1 MKTKIIL
8 LILSFVFAIQ
18 SQAQIETKVF
28 TLNLGEPTLNS
39 LRDSVNSNSK
49 LVIKAKEPLAFKLV
63 NGNPYK
69 YKYVINHDL
78 ITFFDFNENPL
89 ENVKSTLEKIEPKE
103 KSQTY
108 SPIVAQNKIK
118 TLSDQ
123 LSKLNFEISDFK
135 ASNMLSITTNSNKIN
150 LEYESKLKQM
160 NLNKIELEKAIEIAN
175 LELQA
180 ATSEYNFK
188 SQYSIAFVNQH
199 SKQAIKV
206 IPKNQLEDEENI
218 TLAINLLGKEFKNL
232 KSKLDKYILIISAE
246 DYLDKLKFEIERE
259 SYFST
264 YTKLI
269 SDTKDIGSEAYL
281 FENTKK
287 EFDENIKE
295 IDPLSVKIIDEISKM
310 MQLKFDNYIVP
321 IDINGKNIDAVEVTV
336 ERYDKTATNPTPDK
350 YTYNIWVKGGVKIDI
365 SGGLFLTSLMDKEY
379 ETKDDGSNKFIFEKN
394 RGDYEFGF
402 GSTIN
407 VSLRGGS
414 WVRPGLSIGA
424 LFTTNQKFQLL
435 TGLGFIIGKE
445 ERIVLHTGLSMGRIS
460 RISDN
465 YKTDGSVSYDLGTE
479 GTIPMT
485 EKFAFGHFFGLTYN
499 FGKVKKQDEKN

>member
-1 MKTKIIL
+1 MKTKLFLTVL
-8 LILSFVFAIQ
+8 LFVLFVK
-18 SQAQIETKVF
+18 SQAQIKTKVF

-78 ITFFDFNENPL
+78 ITFFKSDENPL
-89 ENVKSTLEKIEPKE
+89 ENVKSALEKIEPKE
-103 KSQTY
+103 KSETNN
-108 SPIVAQNKIK
+108 PIVAQNRTKM
-118 TLSDQ
+118 LSDL
-123 LSKLNFEISDFK
+123 LSKLDHQILDLKE
-135 ASNMLSITTNSNKIN
+135 SNMSLDTTSSNKNN
-150 LEYESKLKQM
+150 LEYKSNLKQM
-160 NLNKIELEKAIEIAN
+160 NLHKIELEKAIEIAN

-180 ATSEYNFK
+180 AKSEYKFK

-218 TLAINLLGKEFKNL
+218 RLAINLLGKEFKNL

-246 DYLDKLKFEIERE
+246 DYLDKAKFEIERE
-259 SYFST
+259 NYFSI

-269 SDTKDIGSEAYL
+269 SDAKDIGSEAYL

-295 IDPLSVKIIDEISKM
+295 IDPLSLKIIDEISKM
-310 MQLKFDNYIVP
+310 MQLKFDNYILP
-321 IDINGKNIDAVEVTV
+321 IDINGKNIDVVEVTV
-336 ERYDKTATNPTPDK
+336 ERYDKNATNPTPDK

-465 YKTDGSVSYDLGTE
+465 YKTDGSVSYNLGTE
-479 GTIPMT
+479 GTLPMT
-485 EKFAFGHFFGLTYN
+485 EKFSFGHFFGLTYN

>member
-1 MKTKIIL
+1 MKTKL
-8 LILSFVFAIQ
+8 FLTVLFFVLFVK
-18 SQAQIETKVF
+18 SQAQIQTKVF

-69 YKYVINHDL
+69 YKYVINHRFVN
-78 ITFFDFNENPL
+78 FFEGQGYNPIDSVGKIIGNPNISNKVVDEKTKL
-89 ENVKSTLEKIEPKE
+89 EN
-103 KSQTY
+103 Q
-108 SPIVAQNKIK
+108 
-118 TLSDQ
+118 
-123 LSKLNFEISDFK
+123 
-135 ASNMLSITTNSNKIN
+135 
-150 LEYESKLKQM
+150 
-160 NLNKIELEKAIEIAN
+160 
-175 LELQA
+175 
-180 ATSEYNFK
+180 
-188 SQYSIAFVNQH
+188 
-199 SKQAIKV
+199 IKV
-206 IPKNQLEDEENI
+206 KEQELKKVEAE
-218 TLAINLLGKEFKNL
+218 INGTNL
-232 KSKLDKYILIISAE
+232 KSVNNKSILLSRKLAIKSEIDSLQNELKNRSMQSSSQYISQSVYSANIINETKLNNLLKSITKAINAKNEVDDKKNIKSASIVLKQAFDDLKIDIDKYVSEISAE
-246 DYLDKLKFEIERE
+246 DFLNKDSLIAKRQNFNSAYIKLLQNIQGIGNEASAFTDVLEDFNKKTAEINP
-259 SYFST
+259 
-264 YTKLI
+264 I
-269 SDTKDIGSEAYL
+269 SLK
-281 FENTKK
+281 
-287 EFDENIKE
+287 IK
-295 IDPLSVKIIDEISKM
+295 DEISKM
-310 MQLKFDNYIVP
+310 YHLKLYNYLLPV
-321 IDINGKNIDAVEVTV
+321 DINGKNIDAVEVTV
-336 ERYDKTATNPTPDK
+336 ERYDKNATNPTPDK

-485 EKFAFGHFFGLTYN
+485 EKFSFGHFFGLTYN
-499 FGKVKKQDEKN
+499 FGKVKKQDEKIK

>member
-8 LILSFVFAIQ
+8 LILSVVFAIQ

-69 YKYVINHDL
+69 YKYVINHKL
-78 ITFFDFNENPL
+78 VNFFEGQGYNPL
-89 ENVKSTLEKIEPKE
+89 DSLKTKSLAGSNSEPTNGFIGTEGSPDEIGKTEEKIKNLVNQKNIFIENKKRGL
-103 KSQTY
+103 KSNTNWDNEISKIDAELNKLNKYIDEIRNQ
-108 SPIVAQNKIK
+108 SVAQYVSRSMYSSNFIERI
-118 TLSDQ
+118 
-123 LSKLNFEISDFK
+123 KLNNILKTIKPINAKNKDDDK
-135 ASNMLSITTNSNKIN
+135 KNIQNASL
-150 LEYESKLKQM
+150 LLKQSFED
-160 NLNKIELEKAIEIAN
+160 LKIDI
-175 LELQA
+175 
-180 ATSEYNFK
+180 
-188 SQYSIAFVNQH
+188 
-199 SKQAIKV
+199 
-206 IPKNQLEDEENI
+206 
-218 TLAINLLGKEFKNL
+218 
-232 KSKLDKYILIISAE
+232 DKYVLEISAE
-246 DYLDKLKFEIERE
+246 DFL
-259 SYFST
+259 
-264 YTKLI
+264 
-269 SDTKDIGSEAYL
+269 
-281 FENTKK
+281 NQK
-287 EFDENIKE
+287 EFKTKRDDLNTRYILALQNLEGVSVEANNFSDLLSDFNKKVEEINSISMKIKE
-295 IDPLSVKIIDEISKM
+295 EISKM
-310 MQLKFDNYIVP
+310 YQLKLYNYLLPV
-321 IDINGKNIDAVEVTV
+321 DINGKNIDVVEVTV
-336 ERYDKTATNPTPDK
+336 ERYDKNATNPTPDK

-365 SGGLFLTSLMDKEY
+365 SGGLFLTSLMHKEY
-379 ETKDDGSNKFIFEKN
+379 ETKDDGSNKLILEKN

-479 GTIPMT
+479 GTLPMT
-485 EKFAFGHFFGLTYN
+485 EKFSFGHFFGLTYN

>member
-1 MKTKIIL
+1 MKSKIIL
-8 LILSFVFAIQ
+8 LVVSFVFAIQ

-69 YKYVINHDL
+69 YKYVINHKL
-78 ITFFDFNENPL
+78 VNFFEGQGYNPIDSVGKIIGNPNISNKVVDEKTKL
-89 ENVKSTLEKIEPKE
+89 E
-103 KSQTY
+103 
-108 SPIVAQNKIK
+108 NKIK
-118 TLSDQ
+118 VKEQEL
-123 LSKLNFEISDFK
+123 KKVEAEIND
-135 ASNMLSITTNSNKIN
+135 T
-150 LEYESKLKQM
+150 
-160 NLNKIELEKAIEIAN
+160 
-175 LELQA
+175 
-180 ATSEYNFK
+180 
-188 SQYSIAFVNQH
+188 
-199 SKQAIKV
+199 
-206 IPKNQLEDEENI
+206 
-218 TLAINLLGKEFKNL
+218 NL
-232 KSKLDKYILIISAE
+232 KSVNNKSILLSKKLAIKSEIDSLQNELKNRSMQSSSQYISQSFYSANIINETKLNNLLKSITKAINAKNEVDDKKNIKSASIVLKQAFDDLKIDIDNYVSEISAE
-246 DYLDKLKFEIERE
+246 DFLNKDSLIAKRQNFNSAYIKLLQNIQGIGNEASAFTDVLEDFNKKTAEINP
-259 SYFST
+259 
-264 YTKLI
+264 I
-269 SDTKDIGSEAYL
+269 SLK
-281 FENTKK
+281 
-287 EFDENIKE
+287 IK
-295 IDPLSVKIIDEISKM
+295 DEISKM
-310 MQLKFDNYIVP
+310 YQLKLYNYLLPV
-321 IDINGKNIDAVEVTV
+321 DINGKNIDVVEVTV
-336 ERYDKTATNPTPDK
+336 ERYDKNSTNPTPDK

-379 ETKDDGSNKFIFEKN
+379 ETKDDGSKKFIFEKN

-479 GTIPMT
+479 GTLPMT
-485 EKFAFGHFFGLTYN
+485 EKFSFGHFFGLTYN
-499 FGKVKKQDEKN
+499 FGKVKKQDENN

>member
-1 MKTKIIL
+1 MKTKL
-8 LILSFVFAIQ
+8 FLTVLFFVLFVK
-18 SQAQIETKVF
+18 SQAQIQTKVF

-69 YKYVINHDL
+69 YKYVINHKFVN
-78 ITFFDFNENPL
+78 FFDGQGYNPL
-89 ENVKSTLEKIEPKE
+89 DSLKTKSLAGSNSQTTSGYTGSEGSTDQIEVLNTKIDSLEKEKNKIIKKKGQKSNTNWDNEISKIDAEINKLNKYIEGIRNQ
-103 KSQTY
+103 S
-108 SPIVAQNKIK
+108 VAQYVSRSMYSSNFIERI
-118 TLSDQ
+118 
-123 LSKLNFEISDFK
+123 KLNNILKTIKPINAKNKDDD
-135 ASNMLSITTNSNKIN
+135 KIN
-150 LEYESKLKQM
+150 IQNASLLLKQSFED
-160 NLNKIELEKAIEIAN
+160 LKIDI
-175 LELQA
+175 
-180 ATSEYNFK
+180 
-188 SQYSIAFVNQH
+188 
-199 SKQAIKV
+199 
-206 IPKNQLEDEENI
+206 
-218 TLAINLLGKEFKNL
+218 
-232 KSKLDKYILIISAE
+232 DKYVLEISAE
-246 DYLDKLKFEIERE
+246 DFL
-259 SYFST
+259 
-264 YTKLI
+264 
-269 SDTKDIGSEAYL
+269 
-281 FENTKK
+281 NQK
-287 EFDENIKE
+287 EFKTKRDSLNTRYILALQNLEGVSVEANNFSDLLSDFNKKVEEINSISMKIKE
-295 IDPLSVKIIDEISKM
+295 EISKM
-310 MQLKFDNYIVP
+310 YQLKLYNYLLPV
-321 IDINGKNIDAVEVTV
+321 DINGKNIDVVEVTV
-336 ERYDKTATNPTPDK
+336 ERYDKNATNPTPDK

-379 ETKDDGSNKFIFEKN
+379 VTKDDGSNKFIFEKN

>member
-103 KSQTY
+103 KSETDT
-108 SPIVAQNKIK
+108 PIVAQNKIN
-118 TLSDQ
+118 TLSGQ

-135 ASNMLSITTNSNKIN
+135 ASNMLSSATNSNKIN

-160 NLNKIELEKAIEIAN
+160 NFNKIELEKAIEIAN

-180 ATSEYNFK
+180 AKSEYNFK

-199 SKQAIKV
+199 SKEAIKV
-206 IPKNQLEDEENI
+206 IPKNQLEDQENI
-218 TLAINLLGKEFKNL
+218 RLAINLLGKEYKNL
-232 KSKLDKYILIISAE
+232 KSKLDKYILVISAE
-246 DYLDKLKFEIERE
+246 DYLDKAKFKIERE
-259 SYFST
+259 NYFSI

-269 SDTKDIGSEAYL
+269 SDAKDIGSEAYL

-336 ERYDKTATNPTPDK
+336 ERYDKNATNPTPDK

-379 ETKDDGSNKFIFEKN
+379 ETKDDGSNKYIFEKN

-445 ERIVLHTGLSMGRIS
+445 ERIVLHTGLSMG
-460 RISDN
+460 
-465 YKTDGSVSYDLGTE
+465 
-479 GTIPMT
+479 
-485 EKFAFGHFFGLTYN
+485 
-499 FGKVKKQDEKN
+499 

>member
-1 MKTKIIL
+1 MKTKII

-18 SQAQIETKVF
+18 SQAQIQTKVF
-28 TLNLGEPTLNS
+28 TLNLGEPSRKALLAS
-39 LRDSVNSNSK
+39 DSSNTR
-49 LVIKAKEPLAFKLV
+49 LIIKSKEPLAFKLI

-69 YKYVINHDL
+69 YKYVINHKLVNFFEGQDYKMFDS
-78 ITFFDFNENPL
+78 ITNVIKQQRLSDNNKNENVDLGKKIKNEIDSLNVEINSISEKLKRKNLSNKDRKDLLSEQLSFKSKISLL
-89 ENVKSTLEKIEPKE
+89 EVKFDEIRNQS
-103 KSQTY
+103 
-108 SPIVAQNKIK
+108 VAQYISKSIYSSNFIE
-118 TLSDQ
+118 TT
-123 LSKLNFEISDFK
+123 KLNNILKTIKPISAKNTDDDK
-135 ASNMLSITTNSNKIN
+135 KNIQNASL
-150 LEYESKLKQM
+150 LLKQSFED
-160 NLNKIELEKAIEIAN
+160 LKIDI
-175 LELQA
+175 
-180 ATSEYNFK
+180 
-188 SQYSIAFVNQH
+188 
-199 SKQAIKV
+199 
-206 IPKNQLEDEENI
+206 
-218 TLAINLLGKEFKNL
+218 
-232 KSKLDKYILIISAE
+232 DKYVLEISAE
-246 DYLDKLKFEIERE
+246 DFL
-259 SYFST
+259 
-264 YTKLI
+264 
-269 SDTKDIGSEAYL
+269 
-281 FENTKK
+281 NQK
-287 EFDENIKE
+287 EFKTKRDDLNKRFILALQNIEGISVEANNFSDLLSDFNNKVEEINSISKKIKE
-295 IDPLSVKIIDEISKM
+295 EISKM
-310 MQLKFDNYIVP
+310 YQLKLYNYLLPV
-321 IDINGKNIDAVEVTV
+321 DINGKNIDVVEVTV

-350 YTYNIWVKGGVKIDI
+350 YTYNIWVRGGVKIDI
-365 SGGLFLTSLMDKEY
+365 SGGLFLSSLMDKEY

>member
-8 LILSFVFAIQ
+8 LILSIVFAIQ

-103 KSQTY
+103 KSETD
-108 SPIVAQNKIK
+108 SPIVAQNKIN

-135 ASNMLSITTNSNKIN
+135 ASNMLLSTTNSNKIN
-150 LEYESKLKQM
+150 LEYKSKLKQM

-379 ETKDDGSNKFIFEKN
+379 ETKDDGSNKYIFEKN